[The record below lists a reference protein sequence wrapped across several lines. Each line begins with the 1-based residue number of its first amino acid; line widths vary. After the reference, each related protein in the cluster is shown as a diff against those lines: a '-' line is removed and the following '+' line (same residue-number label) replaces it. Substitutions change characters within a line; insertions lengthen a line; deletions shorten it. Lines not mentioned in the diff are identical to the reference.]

1 MCLLFET
8 IRVENGVPLHLAWH
22 QRRMNRSVCEIW
34 GETIS
39 FALKPVILI
48 QDEFLI
54 GSVRCN
60 IMYGPDIRSI
70 AFKKYEKR
78 IIRSLK
84 LVYCDTIDYHLKYT
98 DREVPQSLFMLR
110 GASDEIIVVKNG
122 LITDTT
128 ISNLIFFDGKN
139 WFTPAKP
146 LLKGT
151 CRDRLVDEGRLIE
164 RDIPPGDIDKFT
176 GCKLI
181 NAMRD
186 PDEEDLIPM
195 YEIT

>member
-8 IRVENGVPLHLAWH
+8 IRVEKGLPLHLAWH
-22 QRRMNRSVCEIW
+22 ERRMNRSVCEIW
-34 GETIS
+34 GETIL
-39 FALKPVILI
+39 FALRPVIYVPEEL
-48 QDEFLI
+48 LT
-54 GSVRCN
+54 GVVRCN

-70 AFKKYEKR
+70 TFKKYEKR

-84 LVYCDTIDYHLKYT
+84 LIHCDSVNYHVKYT
-98 DREVPQSLFMLR
+98 NRELLESLFMLR
-110 GASDEIIVVKNG
+110 GESDEIIVVKNG
-122 LITDTT
+122 LITDSS

-139 WFTPAKP
+139 WYTPAKP

-151 CRDRLVDEGRLIE
+151 CRDRLVAEGRLIE
-164 RDIPPGDIDKFT
+164 RDIPPGDLDRFT

-186 PDEEDLIPM
+186 PDEEELIPM

>member
-98 DREVPQSLFMLR
+98 DREVLQSLFMLR

-122 LITDTT
+122 MITDSS